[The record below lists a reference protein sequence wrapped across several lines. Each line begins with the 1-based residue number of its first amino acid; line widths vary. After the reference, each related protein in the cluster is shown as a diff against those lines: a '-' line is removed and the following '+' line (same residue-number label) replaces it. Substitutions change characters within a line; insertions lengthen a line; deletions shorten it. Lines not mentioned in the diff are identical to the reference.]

1 MLERPYIFD
10 IVNYRPYK
18 HISPEQGT
26 YTTIEMLSGISSGAN
41 HISFFG
47 HCRLLKQVLKCLIRF
62 NNWCFPEK
70 AMVTIELP
78 VKFNELR
85 LTWTLP
91 RHFSSRF
98 LHPKEYFS
106 WGILHS
112 ATSAACFVKLECTSF
127 EALPILTRTWQVAVS
142 LKAGKL
148 IP

>member
-1 MLERPYIFD
+1 MFKVGIMLERPYIFD

-26 YTTIEMLSGISSGAN
+26 YTTIEMLSGISSGSN

-91 RHFSSRF
+91 PHFSSRF
-98 LHPKEYFS
+98 LHPKECFGAFYIQRHPLLASLNSNVLLLKHYLF
-106 WGILHS
+106 LHG
-112 ATSAACFVKLECTSF
+112 LGRW
-127 EALPILTRTWQVAVS
+127 L
-142 LKAGKL
+142 
-148 IP
+148 